1 MEKTRQIS
9 IIFGT
14 TIVVSIISGILS
26 SVPALEKPDFLITI
40 SSIQAQV
47 LVAVSFQC
55 LMAIAYTIIATILYP
70 VIKNYNKTLAI
81 GYFGFRIIGSVF
93 LYFGIATLLSLLFLS
108 KSFVLAGQPDPS
120 YYNTIAELL
129 RRIRDWLNHA
139 GLILPWSIGGVLLYY
154 SFFKMNIIPKWLS
167 VWGIVG
173 SILTLGITMLFIFDF
188 VKIASV
194 IYFAV
199 NMPTALFEITLAIF
213 LIIKG
218 FKFEESHEF

>member
-9 IIFGT
+9 IIFGAM
-14 TIVVSIISGILS
+14 IIVSIISGILS

-47 LVAVSFQC
+47 FVAVSFQC

-154 SFFKMNIIPKWLS
+154 SFFKMNSIPKWLS

-173 SILTLGITMLFIFDF
+173 SILTLGITMLFILDF

-213 LIIKG
+213 LIFKG
-218 FKFEESHEF
+218 FKFDEGHEI

>member
-129 RRIRDWLNHA
+129 RRIRDWINHA